1 MVEDEDGFV
10 VDGTSHFEGSIVFKN
25 SINYSVFVFGTNL
38 SMSQDWAVVNVS
50 QPVEHQFEALA
61 RLAAVFNDVN
71 LKKNRFQIRL
81 AFKNR
86 HSWRSL
92 TEQRAKN
99 KPKSP
104 A

>member
-25 SINYSVFVFGTNL
+25 SVDGSVFVFGTNL
-38 SMSQDWAVVNVS
+38 SQDGAVVNVS

-71 LKKNRFQIRL
+71 LEKNPF
-81 AFKNR
+81 
-86 HSWRSL
+86 S
-92 TEQRAKN
+92 N
-99 KPKSP
+99 KVGF
-104 A
+104 